1 MKHKGILVLARHGQ
15 SEGNAHNIFTGWRD
29 LPLTTAGRHEA
40 SRIALALQAAKYTI
54 NRVFCSHLR
63 RAIESAEIIV
73 ETLGKHLPVSSDDA
87 LNERDYGELT
97 GMNKI
102 EAANRF
108 GEEQVHQ
115 WRRSYEMS
123 PPGGESLKDTK
134 ERVLPYYLDTILPGL
149 ERGENILIVAHG
161 NSLRALIMYLEK
173 LTPSQIIN
181 IELKTGEIVLYQIDE
196 NGSATRLPDITA
208 TI

>member
-29 LPLTTAGRHEA
+29 LPLTAAGRHEA
-40 SRIALALQAAKYTI
+40 SRIALALQDAKYPI

-63 RAIESAEIIV
+63 RAIESAEIIA
-73 ETLGKHLPVSSDDA
+73 ETLDKHLPVSSDDA

-181 IELKTGEIVLYQIDE
+181 LELKTGEIVFYQIDE
-196 NGSATRLPDITA
+196 NGNATRIPDIRA

>member
-1 MKHKGILVLARHGQ
+1 M
-15 SEGNAHNIFTGWRD
+15 
-29 LPLTTAGRHEA
+29 PLTAAGRHEA

-73 ETLGKHLPVSSDDA
+73 ETLGKHLPVSSNDA

-173 LTPSQIIN
+173 LTPSQIITL
-181 IELKTGEIVLYQIDE
+181 ELKTGEIVLYQIDE
-196 NGSATRLPDITA
+196 NGNATRLPAITA